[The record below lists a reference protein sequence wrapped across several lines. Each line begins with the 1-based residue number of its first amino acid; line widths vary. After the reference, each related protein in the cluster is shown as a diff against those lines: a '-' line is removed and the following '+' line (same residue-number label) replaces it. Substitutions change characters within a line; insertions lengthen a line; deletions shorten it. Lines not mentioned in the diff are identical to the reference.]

1 MHADYWLLRDRKRC
15 QLARGLERCAK
26 QLPPNRGPSPRAR
39 QQPACDSVGGCRQL
53 LNSMNRAR
61 TRFSIQRQPG
71 FSLVELIVVIV
82 VLGIV
87 ASIGAVLVRDGML
100 GYLRGREITSA
111 DWQGRLAL
119 ERITRELRDVAAPN
133 YSNIAATSCGTSTF
147 AFSDINATPISY
159 TQSTTTL
166 LRNGQPLAD
175 NVTGLSFYCLTSTV
189 QP

>member
-1 MHADYWLLRDRKRC
+1 M
-15 QLARGLERCAK
+15 
-26 QLPPNRGPSPRAR
+26 NRTRTRLSIL
-39 QQPACDSVGGCRQL
+39 RQL
-53 LNSMNRAR
+53 
-61 TRFSIQRQPG
+61 G

-87 ASIGAVLVRDGML
+87 ASMGAVVVRDGML

-119 ERITRELRDVAAPN
+119 ERITRELRDAAA
-133 YSNIAATSCGTSTF
+133 IAAGSCDSSTF
-147 AFSDINATPISY
+147 AFSDIDAVPISY

-175 NVTGLSFYCLTSTV
+175 NVTGLRFYCLQNDGQTYSTV
-189 QP
+189 PSAVYYITVSMIVSTTNTSAAYRSTVKPRSF

>member
-1 MHADYWLLRDRKRC
+1 M
-15 QLARGLERCAK
+15 
-26 QLPPNRGPSPRAR
+26 
-39 QQPACDSVGGCRQL
+39 
-53 LNSMNRAR
+53 R
-61 TRFSIQRQPG
+61 TRPRKLGQPG
-71 FSLVELIVVIV
+71 FSLIELIVVIV
-82 VLGIV
+82 VLGTIASMGAIV
-87 ASIGAVLVRDGML
+87 VRDGML

-147 AFSDINATPISY
+147 TFSDSSSTLISY

-175 NVTGLSFYCLTSTV
+175 NVTGLRFHCLQSDVQATATLSAVYYVSVSMVVSTTNTDATYRATV
-189 QP
+189 KPRNF

>member
-1 MHADYWLLRDRKRC
+1 MK
-15 QLARGLERCAK
+15 
-26 QLPPNRGPSPRAR
+26 
-39 QQPACDSVGGCRQL
+39 
-53 LNSMNRAR
+53 RAR
-61 TRFSIQRQPG
+61 TRFPILRQFG

-87 ASIGAVLVRDGML
+87 ASMGAVVIRDGLL

-119 ERITRELRDVAAPN
+119 ERITRELRDVAV
-133 YSNIAATSCGTSTF
+133 IAAGSCDAPTF
-147 AFSDINATPISY
+147 AFTDIYAAPVSF

-175 NVTGLSFYCLTSTV
+175 EVTGLRFYCLQSDGQTYTTTPSAAYYVTVSMVVSTANTSATYRSTV
-189 QP
+189 KPRSF

>member
-1 MHADYWLLRDRKRC
+1 M
-15 QLARGLERCAK
+15 
-26 QLPPNRGPSPRAR
+26 NRTRTRLSIL
-39 QQPACDSVGGCRQL
+39 RQL
-53 LNSMNRAR
+53 
-61 TRFSIQRQPG
+61 G
-71 FSLVELIVVIV
+71 FSLIELIVVTV

-87 ASIGAVLVRDGML
+87 ASMGAFLVRDGML

-133 YSNIAATSCGTSTF
+133 YSNIAATACGTSTF
-147 AFSDINATPISY
+147 TFSDSSSTLISY

-175 NVTGLSFYCLTSTV
+175 NVTGLRFYCLQSDGQTYSSISSAVYYVTVSMVVSTANTSATYRSTV
-189 QP
+189 KPRGF